1 MILQPHALPLL
12 RCIYNCMH
20 IRISGCVAQYFGGSE
35 ASEAESDEVS
45 DKKLLGYK
53 CVLSSK
59 ATEETMVYIYV

>member
-1 MILQPHALPLL
+1 
-12 RCIYNCMH
+12 MH

-35 ASEAESDEVS
+35 ASEDSDEMS

-59 ATEETMVYIYV
+59 ATEETMVYLVI

>member
-35 ASEAESDEVS
+35 ASEDSDEMS

>member
-1 MILQPHALPLL
+1 M
-12 RCIYNCMH
+12 
-20 IRISGCVAQYFGGSE
+20 VQYFGGSE

-59 ATEETMVYIYV
+59 ATEETMVYLVI